1 MLMKVVN
8 KIVMKVVIKLVI
20 KVVMNVATIN
30 FKLFE
35 GFSLWTDKY
44 TNEWTDI
51 GDCRVAFATEKQ

>member
-35 GFSLWTDKY
+35 GFSFLTDK
-44 TNEWTDI
+44 
-51 GDCRVAFATEKQ
+51 